1 MALRKSIVNRFTI
14 VYLVIAVAFVAAGL
28 RMLCIV
34 TIERAEWMEQV
45 DKLQKKDRDIIPER
59 GNLYDA
65 DGQLITATVPYY
77 RLYMDLGVSFYK
89 SEKGRKF
96 YYENID
102 SLSICLSRKFGDK
115 SAREYRAM
123 IDAAFAKGNRRLR
136 LYPKRVSYI
145 DMMEVKQFPLFR
157 IGRNKSG
164 FFTEE
169 SFNRENLYGSLANR
183 TLGDIYGSDG
193 RGQYGLELRYDSL
206 LAGEKGRAK
215 GHLVGKGN
223 WVFVEEKP
231 AKRGADIYTTID
243 IEMQDICETVLREKL
258 DVIKAKNACL
268 VLMEVKTGEIKSMVN
283 LQRASDGSY
292 FEGWNM
298 AVADLSEPGST
309 FKTMSFMVALDHNV
323 CDTGDVLNINKGS
336 WFFGKERMTD
346 HNWRKRDGSIDN
358 GYDTLSV
365 AGVLAQSSNVGVS
378 RVIDEYYKS
387 KPMEFIDAVKATGFA
402 DKLDFGIP
410 GTSAPRILT
419 PENKSWSRVSLPW
432 LSIGYV
438 VQAPPIYTLNFYN
451 AIANGGKMMRPYL
464 VREIRR
470 DGHVIMKNSPEVI
483 NSSIC
488 KSSTLKKVQ
497 GMLEGVVEY
506 GTAKSIASDL
516 FPIAGK
522 TGTAQLGYGK
532 GGVTKHQ
539 VSFCGYFPAD
549 KPMYSCIVVVK
560 EPHMN
565 PAAAFMCGEV
575 FKKVAERIYSQEV
588 ENDIDELAK
597 WEGDSLQRYNL
608 PRVKA
613 GARKEVED
621 AMDELKLKYEK
632 DEADWISMSKSEEYN
647 ELVSN
652 SRPVLKNLVPNVVG
666 MGAAD
671 AVYLMESCGMYV
683 QLYGKGRVV
692 RQSIPNGQN
701 VVKGATVV
709 LTLR

>member
-1 MALRKSIVNRFTI
+1 MVLRKSIVFRFSI
-14 VYLVIAVAFVAAGL
+14 VYCLIVVAFVAATGC
-28 RMLCIV
+28 MFWIV
-34 TIERAEWMEQV
+34 TVDQEEWLEQV
-45 DKLQKKDRDIIPER
+45 EKLQKEDRDIIPER

-65 DGQLITATVPYY
+65 DGRLITATVPYY
-77 RLYMDLGVSFYK
+77 RLYMDLAVEFYK
-89 SEKGRKF
+89 TEEGRE
-96 YYENID
+96 YYRENID
-102 SLSICLSRKFGDK
+102 SLCICLSQKFGDK
-115 SAREYRAM
+115 SPREYRAM
-123 IDAAFAKGNRRLR
+123 IDAAYTKGKRRLK
-136 LYPKRVSYI
+136 LYSKRVSYI
-145 DMMEVKQFPLFR
+145 DVEEIKQFPLFR

-169 SFNRENLYGSLANR
+169 SFNRENLFGSLANR

-193 RGQYGLELRYDSL
+193 RGQYGLELGYDSL

-215 GHLVGKGN
+215 GHLVGRGN
-223 WVFVEEKP
+223 WVFVEEEP

-258 DVIKAKNACL
+258 EVIKAKNACL
-268 VLMEVKTGEIKSMVN
+268 VLMEVKTGEIKAMVN
-283 LQRASDGSY
+283 MQRASDGGY

-309 FKTMSFMVALDHNV
+309 FKTMSLMVALDNNV

-336 WFFGKERMTD
+336 WMFYGVEMTD
-346 HNWRKRDGSIDN
+346 HNKKRG

-365 AGVLAQSSNVGVS
+365 SGVLAQSSNVGVS

-402 DKLDFGIP
+402 DQLDFGIP
-410 GTSAPRILT
+410 GTSAPKILT
-419 PENKSWSRVSLPW
+419 PESSGWSRVSLPW
-432 LSIGYV
+432 MSIGYV
-438 VQAPPIYTLNFYN
+438 AQVPPIYTLNYYN
-451 AIANGGKMMRPYL
+451 AIANGGKLMRPYL

-470 DGHVIMKNSPEVI
+470 NGQVIERNSPKVI

-488 KSSTLKKVQ
+488 KSSTLKRVQ
-497 GMLEGVVEY
+497 GMLEDVVEY

-532 GGVTKHQ
+532 RGVQKRHQ

-560 EPHMN
+560 EPQME
-565 PAAAFMCGEV
+565 PAAACMCGEV
-575 FKKVAERIYSQEV
+575 CKKVAERIYSQEV
-588 ENDIDELAK
+588 EKDIKDVSR
-597 WEGDSLQRYNL
+597 WEGDSLHRDNL

-613 GARKEVED
+613 GAREVVED
-621 AMDELKLKYEK
+621 AMEELNLKYEK
-632 DEADWISMSKSEEYN
+632 DASDWISMSKSEEYN
-647 ELVSN
+647 ELVAN
-652 SRPVLKNLVPNVVG
+652 PRPILTNLVPNVVG
-666 MGAAD
+666 MGATD
-671 AVYLMESCGMYV
+671 AVYLLESCGMHV

-692 RQSIPNGQN
+692 RQSIMNGQN
-701 VVKGATVV
+701 IVKGSTI
-709 LTLR
+709 TLILK

>member
-14 VYLVIAVAFVAAGL
+14 VYLVIVVAFVAAGL

-34 TIERAEWMEQV
+34 TIERDDWMAQV
-45 DKLQKKDRDIIPER
+45 KSLQKKDKVLVPER

-65 DGQLITATVPYY
+65 DGQLITATIPYY
-77 RLYMDLGVSFYK
+77 RLLMDTRVGFYK
-89 SEKGRKF
+89 TEKGRKC
-96 YYENID
+96 YQDNID

-123 IDAAFAKGNRRLR
+123 IDNAFANGNGRLL

-145 DMMEVKQFPLFR
+145 DLMEIKQFPLFR
-157 IGRNKSG
+157 LGRNKSG
-164 FFTEE
+164 FFVEE
-169 SFNRENLYGSLANR
+169 RFNRENLFGSLANR
-183 TLGDIYGSDG
+183 TLGDVYANDG

-206 LAGEKGRAK
+206 LAGEKGRAR

-223 WVFVEEKP
+223 WVFVEEK
-231 AKRGADIYTTID
+231 ASKRGGDIYTTID

-258 DVIKAKNACL
+258 EVIKAKNACL

-309 FKTMSFMVALDHNV
+309 FKTMSLMVALDHNV
-323 CDTGDVLNINKGS
+323 CDTADTVNLNHGVWMFHNA
-336 WFFGKERMTD
+336 RMTD
-346 HNWRKRDGSIDN
+346 HNWRKG

-365 AGVLAQSSNVGVS
+365 AGILAQSSNVGVS
-378 RVIDEYYKS
+378 RIIDEHYK
-387 KPMEFIDAVKATGFA
+387 KDPMKFIDAVKATGFA
-402 DKLDFGIP
+402 EKIDIGVP
-410 GTSAPRILT
+410 GTAVPRIAT
-419 PENKSWSRVSLPW
+419 PKSKTWSRVALPW
-432 LSIGYV
+432 MSIGYV
-438 VQAPPIYTLNFYN
+438 VQVPPIYTLNFYN

-464 VREIRR
+464 VKEIRR
-470 DGHVIMKNSPEVI
+470 DGYVKESNSPQVVK
-483 NSSIC
+483 SSIC
-488 KSSTLKKVQ
+488 KASTLKKVQ

-506 GTAKSIASDL
+506 GTAKSISSDL

-560 EPHMN
+560 EPQMS

-588 ENDIDELAK
+588 EIDIADLERWK
-597 WEGDSLQRYNL
+597 GDSIRPYNL
-608 PRVKA
+608 PIVKA

-621 AMDELKLKYEK
+621 AMKELNVKYEK
-632 DEADWISMSKSEEYN
+632 DASDWISMSKSTEYA
-647 ELVSN
+647 ELIAN
-652 SRPVLKNLVPNVVG
+652 PCPVLNNLVPNVVG

-671 AVYLMESCGMYV
+671 AVYLLESCGMHV

-692 RQSIPNGQN
+692 RQSIMNGQN
-701 VVKGATVV
+701 IVKGSTIT
-709 LTLR
+709 LTLK

>member
-14 VYLVIAVAFVAAGL
+14 VYLVIAAAFVAAGL

-34 TIERAEWMEQV
+34 TIERGSWMEQV

-65 DGQLITATVPYY
+65 DGRLITATIPYY
-77 RLYMDLGVSFYK
+77 RLYMDLGVGFYK
-89 SEKGRKF
+89 SDKGRK
-96 YYENID
+96 YYQENID

-115 SAREYRAM
+115 SAGEYRAM
-123 IDAAFAKGNRRLR
+123 IDAAFAKGNRRLK
-136 LYPKRVSYI
+136 LYSKRVSYI

-193 RGQYGLELRYDSL
+193 RGQYGLELRFDSL

-223 WVFVEEKP
+223 WVFVEEKA

-243 IEMQDICETVLREKL
+243 VEMQDICETVLREKL

-309 FKTMSFMVALDHNV
+309 FKTMSLMVALDHNV
-323 CDTGDVLNINKGS
+323 CDTADTVNLNHGVWMFHKS
-336 WFFGKERMTD
+336 KMTD
-346 HNWRKRDGSIDN
+346 HNWRKG

-365 AGVLAQSSNVGVS
+365 AGILAQSSNVGVS
-378 RVIDEYYKS
+378 RIIDEHYKS
-387 KPMEFIDAVKATGFA
+387 NPMKFIDAIVTTGFA
-402 DKLDFGIP
+402 EKLDFGVP
-410 GTSAPRILT
+410 GTSAPKIPT
-419 PENKSWSRVSLPW
+419 PKSKSWSRVALPW
-432 LSIGYV
+432 MSIGYA
-438 VQAPPIYTLNFYN
+438 VQVPPIYTLNYYN
-451 AIANGGKMMRPYL
+451 AIANGGKLMRPYL

-560 EPHMN
+560 EPQMN
-565 PAAAFMCGEV
+565 PAAAFMCGDV

-597 WEGDSLQRYNL
+597 WEGDSIQRYNL

-613 GARKEVED
+613 GAREEVED
-621 AMDELKLKYEK
+621 AMDELNLKYEK
-632 DEADWISMSKSEEYN
+632 DESDWILMSKSEEYN
-647 ELVSN
+647 ELVAN
-652 SRPVLKNLVPNVVG
+652 SRPVLNNLVPNVVG

-692 RQSIPNGQN
+692 KQSIPNGQN

>member
-1 MALRKSIVNRFTI
+1 
-14 VYLVIAVAFVAAGL
+14 
-28 RMLCIV
+28 
-34 TIERAEWMEQV
+34 
-45 DKLQKKDRDIIPER
+45 
-59 GNLYDA
+59 
-65 DGQLITATVPYY
+65 
-77 RLYMDLGVSFYK
+77 
-89 SEKGRKF
+89 
-96 YYENID
+96 
-102 SLSICLSRKFGDK
+102 
-115 SAREYRAM
+115 
-123 IDAAFAKGNRRLR
+123 
-136 LYPKRVSYI
+136 
-145 DMMEVKQFPLFR
+145 
-157 IGRNKSG
+157 
-164 FFTEE
+164 
-169 SFNRENLYGSLANR
+169 
-183 TLGDIYGSDG
+183 
-193 RGQYGLELRYDSL
+193 
-206 LAGEKGRAK
+206 
-215 GHLVGKGN
+215 
-223 WVFVEEKP
+223 
-231 AKRGADIYTTID
+231 
-243 IEMQDICETVLREKL
+243 
-258 DVIKAKNACL
+258 
-268 VLMEVKTGEIKSMVN
+268 
-283 LQRASDGSY
+283 
-292 FEGWNM
+292 
-298 AVADLSEPGST
+298 
-309 FKTMSFMVALDHNV
+309 
-323 CDTGDVLNINKGS
+323 
-336 WFFGKERMTD
+336 MTD

-387 KPMEFIDAVKATGFA
+387 KPMEFIEAVKATGFA

>member
-14 VYLVIAVAFVAAGL
+14 VYLVIAAAFVAAGL

-34 TIERAEWMEQV
+34 TIERGSWMEQV
-45 DKLQKKDRDIIPER
+45 DKLQKEDRDIIPER

-65 DGQLITATVPYY
+65 DGRLITATIPYY
-77 RLYMDLGVSFYK
+77 RLYMDLGVGFYK
-89 SEKGRKF
+89 SNKGRK
-96 YYENID
+96 YYQENID

-115 SAREYRAM
+115 TPGEYRAM
-123 IDAAFAKGNRRLR
+123 IDAAFAEGNRRLK
-136 LYPKRVSYI
+136 LYSKRVSYI

-193 RGQYGLELRYDSL
+193 RGQFGLELGFDSL

-231 AKRGADIYTTID
+231 AKRGADIHTTID

-309 FKTMSFMVALDHNV
+309 FKTMSLMVALDHNV
-323 CDTGDVLNINKGS
+323 CDTADTVNLNHGVWMFHKS
-336 WFFGKERMTD
+336 KMTD
-346 HNWRKRDGSIDN
+346 HNWRKG

-365 AGVLAQSSNVGVS
+365 AGILAQSSNVGVS
-378 RVIDEYYKS
+378 RIIDENYKS
-387 KPMEFIDAVKATGFA
+387 DPMKFIDAITATGFA
-402 DKLDFGIP
+402 EKMDFGVP
-410 GTSAPRILT
+410 GTSVPKIPT
-419 PENKSWSRVSLPW
+419 PKSKSWSRVSLPW
-432 LSIGYV
+432 MSIGYA
-438 VQAPPIYTLNFYN
+438 VQVPPIYTLNFYN

-560 EPHMN
+560 EPQMN
-565 PAAAFMCGEV
+565 PAAAFMCGDV

-597 WEGDSLQRYNL
+597 WEGDSIQRYNL

-621 AMDELKLKYEK
+621 AMDELNLKYEK

-652 SRPVLKNLVPNVVG
+652 SRPILNNLVPNVVG

-692 RQSIPNGQN
+692 KQSILSGQN

>member
-14 VYLVIAVAFVAAGL
+14 VYLVIAAAFVAAGL

-34 TIERAEWMEQV
+34 TIERGEWLAEVE
-45 DKLQKKDRDIIPER
+45 KLQRQDRDIVPER

-65 DGQLITATVPYY
+65 DGRLVTATIPYY
-77 RLYMDLGVSFYK
+77 RLYMDLGVQAYK
-89 SEKGRKF
+89 TKKGKER
-96 YYENID
+96 YRENID
-102 SLSICLSRKFGDK
+102 SLCICLSRKFGDK
-115 SAREYRAM
+115 SVGEYRAM
-123 IDAAFAKGNRRLR
+123 IDAAFARGDRRLK

-157 IGRNKSG
+157 AGKYKSG

-183 TLGDIYGSDG
+183 TLGDIYGRDG
-193 RGQYGLELRYDSL
+193 HGQYGLELRYDSL

-215 GHLVGKGN
+215 GHLVGRGN
-223 WVFVEEKP
+223 WVYVEEKA

-258 DVIKAKNACL
+258 NVIKAKNACL

-346 HNWRKRDGSIDN
+346 HNWKKSDGSIDN

-410 GTSAPRILT
+410 GTSAPKILT
-419 PENKSWSRVSLPW
+419 PESKVWSGVSLPW
-432 LSIGYV
+432 MSIGYA
-438 VQAPPIYTLNFYN
+438 VQVPPIYTLNFYN

-488 KSSTLKKVQ
+488 KGSTLRKVQ

-516 FPIAGK
+516 FQIAGK

-532 GGVTKHQ
+532 GGVIKHQ

-560 EPHMN
+560 EPQMR

-588 ENDIDELAK
+588 ENDIDELDR
-597 WEGDSLQRYNL
+597 WEGDSIQRYNL

-621 AMDELKLKYEK
+621 AMEELNLKYEK
-632 DEADWISMSKSEEYN
+632 DDSDWISLSKSEEYN
-647 ELVSN
+647 ELVAN
-652 SRPVLKNLVPNVVG
+652 PRPMLNNLVPNVVG

>member
-14 VYLVIAVAFVAAGL
+14 VYLVIAAAFVAAGL

-387 KPMEFIDAVKATGFA
+387 KPMEFIEAVKATGFA